1 MENMKKILFLIPCL
15 MLFTACEGLLEGLID
30 GDVDNEDNVPDS
42 GVHIW

>member
-1 MENMKKILFLIPCL
+1 